1 MIRENDSL
9 TYHSSGRPGKI
20 EIHSSKPCITPREMR
35 LTYLPGATFPSKL
48 IVEEPSQIFN
58 YTSKGNLVGVI
69 TNGSSVPGLGNVGP
83 EAAKPMQEGVAVLFK
98 QLADID
104 VFDLEL
110 NTTDPEKFINTVL
123 MLEPTF
129 GGINIKDIGVL
140 EGLHIYD
147 RLSECM
153 KIPVFHENLYSSAV
167 VASAA
172 LLNALD
178 LVDKKIEDVRAV
190 ISGIGTLGVG
200 CARLFL
206 RLGIQPENLLVYD
219 RKGLLHPE
227 RKDLHEYKKIF
238 AREHSARTLQE
249 GLKGADVFLGA
260 SVSGTINPE
269 MVRTMN
275 SFPILFA
282 LSTPF
287 PEIEYESAKSSRKDI
302 IVATSMGIYP
312 NAVLDTLSF
321 PYIFRGALDV
331 QATRITEGMM
341 IAAARALAELAREE
355 VVEEVERAYGDEHFS
370 FGPEYLLPKPIDP
383 RILVYESSAVAQQAI
398 REGVAR
404 ISVDNE
410 SHRERLSVRMGTGR
424 ETMRKI
430 IMKAKQENLSIVFPD
445 GTDETILRAC
455 SILLDEGIV
464 RPTLLGNSE
473 EVLRAIESLDLDL
486 EGINIIDPVKNP
498 RFEFYV
504 DEYFKMGQ
512 RRGVMRHEAV
522 NRLQDRDYFAALMLH
537 TGDIDMMFAGVSTHY
552 ARSFRTILE
561 VIGPAPDISRISSH
575 HMILMPKNI
584 YFLADCAVNI
594 DPTAEEL
601 AEIAL
606 LTASRVSSL
615 GLEPRVAMLSFS
627 NFGSVDHPLAEKVK
641 GATEIAKER
650 APDLI
655 IDGEIQLA
663 VAVDEKLRWKNFP
676 FSDLVENA
684 NVLIFPDLQS
694 GNLAL
699 DLIQQIGKAV
709 AVGPILMGTRL
720 PVHLRQYGVTVEE
733 VVNLVATG
741 VVEAVSF
748 NR

>member
-9 TYHSSGRPGKI
+9 TYHSSERPGKI
-20 EIHSSKPCITPREMR
+20 EIHSSKPCMTPREMR
-35 LTYLPGATFPSKL
+35 LAYLPGATFPSKL
-48 IVEEPSQIFN
+48 IAEEPSKIFN
-58 YTSKGNLVGVI
+58 YTSKGNLVGVL

-83 EAAKPMQEGVAVLFK
+83 EAAKPMQEGIAVIFK

-110 NTTDPEKFINTVL
+110 NTTDPEKFIDTVL

-129 GGINIKDIGVL
+129 GGINIKDISVR

-147 RLSECM
+147 RLSERM

-178 LVDKKIEDVRAV
+178 LVDKKIEDVRVV
-190 ISGIGTLGVG
+190 ICGIGTLGIG

-206 RLGIQPENLLVYD
+206 RLGIQRENLLVYD
-219 RKGLLHPE
+219 RKGLLHPD
-227 RKDLHEYKKIF
+227 RKDLPEYKKAF
-238 AREHSARTLQE
+238 AWKHSARTLSE

-269 MVRTMN
+269 MVRSMN
-275 SFPILFA
+275 SFPIVFA
-282 LSTPF
+282 LSTPY
-287 PEIEYESAKSSRKDI
+287 PEIDYESAKSSRKDI
-302 IVATSMGIYP
+302 IVATGVGLYP

-398 REGVAR
+398 KEGVAR
-404 ISVDNE
+404 ISIDNR
-410 SHRERLSVRMGTGR
+410 SHRERLSVRIGTGR

-430 IMKAKQENLSIVFPD
+430 IMKARQENLSIVFSD

-455 SILLDEGIV
+455 SILLDEGIAK
-464 RPTLLGNSE
+464 PTLLGNRE
-473 EVLRAIESLDLDL
+473 EVLRVIGSLDLDL
-486 EGINIIDPVKNP
+486 EGINIIDPLKSP

-512 RRGVMRHEAV
+512 RRGVMRPEAV
-522 NRLQDRDYFAALMLH
+522 KRLRERDYFASLMLH
-537 TGDIDMMFAGVSTHY
+537 TGDIDMLFAGVSTHY

-561 VIGPAPDISRISSH
+561 IIGPAPEIKRISSH
-575 HMILMPKNI
+575 HMILLPKNI

-594 DPTAEEL
+594 DPSAEDL

-627 NFGSVDHPLAEKVK
+627 NFGSVEHPLANKVRR
-641 GATEIAKER
+641 ATEIAKDR
-650 APDLI
+650 APELI
-655 IDGEIQLA
+655 IDGEVQLA
-663 VAVDEKLRWKNFP
+663 VAVDEKLRSKNFP
-676 FSDLVENA
+676 FSELVENA
-684 NVLIFPDLQS
+684 NILIFPDLQS

-709 AVGPILMGTRL
+709 SVGPILMGTRL

>member
-9 TYHSSGRPGKI
+9 TYHSSERPGKI
-20 EIHSSKPCITPREMR
+20 EIHSSKPCMTPREMR
-35 LTYLPGATFPSKL
+35 LAYLPGATFPSKL
-48 IVEEPSQIFN
+48 IAEEPSKIFN
-58 YTSKGNLVGVI
+58 YTSKGNLVGVL

-83 EAAKPMQEGVAVLFK
+83 EAAKPMQEGIAVIFK

-110 NTTDPEKFINTVL
+110 NTTDPEKFIDTVL

-129 GGINIKDIGVL
+129 GGINIKDISVR

-147 RLSECM
+147 RLSERM

-178 LVDKKIEDVRAV
+178 LVDKKIEDVRVV
-190 ISGIGTLGVG
+190 ICGIGTLGIG

-206 RLGIQPENLLVYD
+206 RLGIQRENLLVYD
-219 RKGLLHPE
+219 RKGLLHPD
-227 RKDLHEYKKIF
+227 RKDLPEYKKAF
-238 AREHSARTLQE
+238 AWKHSARTLPE

-269 MVRTMN
+269 MVRSMN
-275 SFPILFA
+275 SFPIVFA
-282 LSTPF
+282 LSTPY
-287 PEIEYESAKSSRKDI
+287 PEIDYESAKSSRKDI
-302 IVATSMGIYP
+302 IVATGVGLYP

-398 REGVAR
+398 KEGVAR
-404 ISVDNE
+404 ISMNNR
-410 SHRERLSVRMGTGR
+410 SHRERLSVRIGTGR

-430 IMKAKQENLSIVFPD
+430 IMKARQENLSIVFSD

-455 SILLDEGIV
+455 SILLDEGIAK
-464 RPTLLGNSE
+464 PTLLGNRE
-473 EVLRAIESLDLDL
+473 EVLRVIGSLDLDL
-486 EGINIIDPVKNP
+486 EGINIIDPLKSP

-512 RRGVMRHEAV
+512 RRGVMRPEAV
-522 NRLQDRDYFAALMLH
+522 KRLRERDYFASLMLH
-537 TGDIDMMFAGVSTHY
+537 TGDIDMLFAGVSTHY

-561 VIGPAPDISRISSH
+561 IIGPAPEIKRISSH
-575 HMILMPKNI
+575 HMILLPKNI

-594 DPTAEEL
+594 DPSAEDL

-627 NFGSVDHPLAEKVK
+627 NFGSVEHPLANKVRR
-641 GATEIAKER
+641 ATEIVKDR
-650 APDLI
+650 APELT
-655 IDGEIQLA
+655 IDGEVQLA
-663 VAVDEKLRWKNFP
+663 VAVDEKLRSKNFP
-676 FSDLVENA
+676 FSELVENA
-684 NVLIFPDLQS
+684 NILIFPDLQS

-709 AVGPILMGTRL
+709 SVGPILMGTRL

>member
-9 TYHSSGRPGKI
+9 TYHSAGRPGKI

-35 LTYLPGATFPSKL
+35 LAYLPGATFPSKL
-48 IVEEPSQIFN
+48 IMEEPSQIFN
-58 YTSKGNLVGVI
+58 YTAKGNLVGVI

-83 EAAKPMQEGVAVLFK
+83 AAAKPMQEGIAVLFK

-110 NTTDPEKFINTVL
+110 DTSDPEKFIDTVL

-129 GGINIKDIGVL
+129 GGINIKDISVL

-178 LVDKKIEDVRAV
+178 LVDKKIEDVRVV
-190 ISGIGTLGVG
+190 ICGIGTLGVG

-206 RLGIQPENLLVYD
+206 QLGIQPENLLVYD
-219 RKGLLHPE
+219 RKGLLHPD
-227 RKDLHEYKKIF
+227 RKDLPEYKKIF
-238 AREHSARTLQE
+238 ARKHPARTLSE

-260 SVSGTINPE
+260 SVSGTINPV
-269 MVRTMN
+269 MVRSMN

-282 LSTPF
+282 LSAPY
-287 PEIEYESAKSSRKDI
+287 PEIDYEKAKSSRKDV
-302 IVATSMGIYP
+302 IVATSMGLYP

-355 VVEEVERAYGDEHFS
+355 VVEEVERAYGDERFS

-398 REGVAR
+398 EEGVAR
-404 ISVDNE
+404 ISVDNT

-430 IMKAKQENLSIVFPD
+430 IMKAKQENLSIVFAD

-464 RPTLLGNSE
+464 RPTLLGNRE
-473 EVLRAIESLDLDL
+473 EVLRAVETLGLDL
-486 EGINIIDPVKNP
+486 EGVNIIDPVKSP
-498 RFEFYV
+498 RFEYYV
-504 DEYFKMGQ
+504 DEYFRIGQ
-512 RRGVMRHEAV
+512 RRGVMRPEAIK
-522 NRLQDRDYFAALMLH
+522 RLQQRDYFASLMLH
-537 TGDIDMMFAGVSTHY
+537 TGDTDMLFAGVSTHY
-552 ARSFRTILE
+552 AKSFRTILE

-575 HMILMPKNI
+575 HMILLPKNI

-594 DPTAEEL
+594 DPSAEEL

-627 NFGSVDHPLAEKVK
+627 NFGSVGHPLSNKVRR
-641 GATEIAKER
+641 ATEIAKER
-650 APDLI
+650 APELI
-655 IDGEIQLA
+655 IDGEVQLA
-663 VAVDEKLRWKNFP
+663 VAVDEKLRLKNFP

-684 NVLIFPDLQS
+684 NILIFPDLQS
-694 GNLAL
+694 GILAL

-709 AVGPILMGTRL
+709 SVGPILMGTRL